1 MTETTQSSILEGVDE
16 NTPRSELLKR
26 LRDAADDLFKRDDA
40 RVGRMQEIE
49 EDVRRRWSGREA
61 NLVQIIATSTEEEW
75 GDAVDFL
82 ANFDD
87 IIPVAL
93 FRVYDGARSA
103 LGRDENNEVADQ
115 PDSPGQGGGA

>member
-1 MTETTQSSILEGVDE
+1 MTQTMTTDPLEGVDE
-16 NTPRSELLKR
+16 NTPRAELLRR
-26 LRDAADDLFKRDDA
+26 LREAAKERFQAQDD
-40 RVGRMQEIE
+40 RVAKMQQIE

-75 GDAVDFL
+75 GDAIDFL

-93 FRVYDGARSA
+93 YRVYDGARSA
-103 LGRDENNEVADQ
+103 LGRDNENTDTPEV
-115 PDSPGQGGGA
+115 PF

>member
-1 MTETTQSSILEGVDE
+1 MTETQSSILEGVDE

-26 LRDAADDLFKRDDA
+26 LRAAADDLFKRDDA
-40 RVGRMQEIE
+40 RVSRMQEIE

-103 LGRDENNEVADQ
+103 LGRDT
-115 PDSPGQGGGA
+115 DSPDTDSPDEAPGSGGGV